1 MRKSKLSVLLIILL
15 IGFFAACERNDDEP
29 ILPKTE
35 ISRLYVSFLDVK
47 TDDLQDPYNNIAV
60 FDPAHA
66 GEFIKPF
73 EYNSGV
79 LEGAGIYFDP
89 FAGKVFQGSLRD
101 QSIKSFSVNSQG
113 AVGTGSIFR
122 DSTLLYQ
129 RDLVYDHSSKNLYVS
144 DNLSESIYVY
154 FQALNRN
161 GNIRPNKKFKLTG
174 QPWGM
179 YLQGDTTR
187 GDSLFI
193 AMAGVSA
200 EVQLLEHVSK
210 IDSGNVAASKK
221 IKIAG
226 ASDLRGIAYSDKLNT
241 LFLSDFGSGKVYIIE
256 HAREAFNTQG
266 TVTPTRTIGGGQT
279 QLETPIDI
287 SVDDREDKS
296 LIYVIDRA
304 SKKLL
309 RFKVSDDGNV
319 VPDAVYS
326 QFALTP
332 VSIYIDAR

>member
-1 MRKSKLSVLLIILL
+1 MRNSRLFTLLIIFSV
-15 IGFFAACERNDDEP
+15 GFFAACERNDDEP
-29 ILPKTE
+29 VLPKTE
-35 ISRLYVSFLDVK
+35 ISRLYVSFFDVQ
-47 TDDLQDPYNNIAV
+47 TDDTEAPYNNIVV

-66 GEFIKPF
+66 AEFIKPF
-73 EYNSGV
+73 EYNSAV
-79 LEGAGIYFDP
+79 MEGAGIYFNP

-113 AVGTGSIFR
+113 AVGTGTTFR

-174 QPWGM
+174 QPWGL

-193 AMAGVSA
+193 AMAGPSA
-200 EVQLLEHVSK
+200 EVQLLQNLSK
-210 IDSGNVAASKK
+210 IDSGNVVASKK

-226 ASDLRGIAYSDKLNT
+226 ATDLRGITYSDRLNT
-241 LFLSDFGSGKVYIIE
+241 LFLTDFGSGKIYIIE

-266 TVTPTRTIGGGQT
+266 TITPTRIIGGTQT
-279 QLETPIDI
+279 QLQTPIDV
-287 SVDDREDKS
+287 SVDDREDKL
-296 LIYVIDRA
+296 LIYAIDRIN
-304 SKKLL
+304 KKLL
-309 RFKVSDDGNV
+309 RFKVSDEGNV
-319 VPDAVYS
+319 VPDAIY

>member
-1 MRKSKLSVLLIILL
+1 MRESRLFALLIIFS
-15 IGFFAACERNDDEP
+15 IGFFTACERNDDEP
-29 ILPKTE
+29 VLPRTE
-35 ISRLYVSFLDVK
+35 ISRLYVSFFDVQ
-47 TDDLQDPYNNIAV
+47 TDDLEDPYNNIGV

-66 GEFIKPF
+66 EQFLQPF

-101 QSIKSFSVNSQG
+101 RSIKSFSVNSQG
-113 AVGTGSIFR
+113 AVGTGSTFR
-122 DSTLLYQ
+122 DSTLVYQ

-174 QPWGM
+174 QPWGLH
-179 YLQGDTTR
+179 LQGDTTR

-193 AMAGVSA
+193 VMAGAGA
-200 EVQLLEHVSK
+200 EVQLLQNLTK
-210 IDSGNVAASKK
+210 IDSGDVAASKK
-221 IKIAG
+221 IKISG
-226 ASDLRGIAYSDKLNT
+226 ATDLRGITFSDRLNT
-241 LFLSDFGSGKVYIIE
+241 LFLTDFGSGRVYIVE
-256 HAREAFNTQG
+256 NAREAFDTQG
-266 TVTPTRTIGGGQT
+266 IIIPTRVIGGAQT
-279 QLETPIDI
+279 QLQTPIDI
-287 SVDDREDKS
+287 SVDDREDKL
-296 LIYVIDRA
+296 LIYVIDRE

-309 RFKVSDDGNV
+309 RFKISDEGNV
-319 VPDAVYS
+319 LPEDVYN

>member
-1 MRKSKLSVLLIILL
+1 MRKSGLFALLIIFS
-15 IGFFAACERNDDEP
+15 IGFFTACERNDDEP
-29 ILPKTE
+29 VLPKTE
-35 ISRLYVSFLDVK
+35 ISRLYVSFFDVK
-47 TDDLQDPYNNIAV
+47 TDDLEDPYNNIGV

-66 GEFIKPF
+66 EQFLKPF

-79 LEGAGIYFDP
+79 MEGAGIYFDP

-113 AVGTGSIFR
+113 AVGTGSTFR

-161 GNIRPNKKFKLTG
+161 GNIRPNKKFKLSG
-174 QPWGM
+174 QPWGL
-179 YLQGDTTR
+179 YLQGDTTS

-193 AMAGVSA
+193 VMAGASA
-200 EVQLLEHVSK
+200 EVQLLENLTK
-210 IDSGNVAASKK
+210 IDSGDVTASKK

-226 ASDLRGIAYSDKLNT
+226 ATDLRGISYSNRLNT
-241 LFLSDFGSGKVYIIE
+241 LFLTDFGSGKVYIIE
-256 HAREAFNTQG
+256 NAREAFNTQA
-266 TVTPTRTIGGGQT
+266 TITPTRVIGGAQT
-279 QLETPIDI
+279 QMQTPIDI
-287 SVDDREDKS
+287 SVDDREDK
-296 LIYVIDRA
+296 LLMYVIDRQ

-319 VPDAVYS
+319 APQAIYN